1 MIKTKLNYSFIQ
13 RLTELPYIN
22 HIYLYG
28 SRARGDHR
36 PRSDLDL
43 AIECPQASNQDWQH
57 ILEIVEDA
65 DTLLNIDVLRYDQ
78 LQEGLL
84 KENIDRDKKIIM
96 YR

>member
-1 MIKTKLNYSFIQ
+1 MIETKLNYSFIQ

-43 AIECPQASNQDWQH
+43 AIECPQASNQDWQQ
-57 ILEIVEDA
+57 ILEIIEDA
-65 DTLLNIDVLRYDQ
+65 DTLLSIDVLRYDQ